1 MIPFVDLKAQ
11 YASIKDEVDA
21 AVLNTLANCSFT
33 LGPDV
38 AALEEA
44 FAEYCNA
51 PHAAGV
57 SNGTNALFLGLLAAG
72 IGPGD
77 EVITVPHT
85 FIASASAIHYTGA
98 KVVFCD
104 IDPVTFT
111 MDPAALEAAITPNT
125 RAIVPVHL
133 YGQMA
138 DMDPIMAIAKKH
150 GLIVMEDAAQSHGA
164 EYKGRRAGSIGD
176 VAGFS
181 FYPGKNM
188 GAAGEGG
195 MTVTNNPEIDRK
207 VRMLRDW
214 GAEKKYHHEII
225 GYNMRMEGMQG
236 AVLRVKLKYIEKW
249 TEMRRAAAARYAD
262 MFAGTGVQI
271 PTEAADRRHV
281 YHVYAIRT
289 PDRERW
295 MKVLGE
301 KGVATG
307 IHYPFPLHMLKA
319 FDFLGYKKGQF
330 PHAEKAAAEVMSL
343 PMYPELTGDMQQVV
357 ADAVIELQNETV
369 AVAAE

>member
-11 YASIKDEVDA
+11 YQSIKAEVDE
-21 AVLNTLANCSFT
+21 AVLKTLENCSFV

-38 AALEEA
+38 AALEKD
-44 FAEYCNA
+44 FAAYCQNDYA
-51 PHAAGV
+51 VGV
-57 SNGTNALFLGLLAAG
+57 SNGTNALYLGLLAAG

-111 MDPAALEAAITPNT
+111 MDPAALEAAITPRT
-125 RAIVPVHL
+125 KAIVPVHL

-150 GLIVMEDAAQSHGA
+150 GLIVMEDSAQSHGA
-164 EYKGRRAGSIGD
+164 EYFGRRAGSIGD
-176 VAGFS
+176 IAGFS

-195 MTVTNNPEIDRK
+195 MTVTRNAEYDRK
-207 VRMLRDW
+207 LRMLRDW

-236 AVLRVKLKYIEKW
+236 AVLRVKMKYIEKW
-249 TEMRRAAAARYAD
+249 TEMRREAARRYAE

-271 PTEAADRRHV
+271 PVEAEGRRHV

-289 PDRERW
+289 PDRQRW
-295 MKVLGE
+295 IDELTKA
-301 KGVATG
+301 GVSTG
-307 IHYPFPLHMLKA
+307 IHYPFPLHELKA
-319 FDFLGYKKGQF
+319 FDFLGYKHGQF
-330 PHAEKAAAEVMSL
+330 PHAEKAAAEVLSL
-343 PMYPELTGDMQQVV
+343 PMFPELTADQQEVV
-357 ADAVIELQNETV
+357 ANAVIRLQQEAKANV
-369 AVAAE
+369 